1 MKVKDMTLT
10 AVMAA
15 LVCIAGPLTIPA
27 GPIPLS
33 LATFAVYLSG
43 AVLGKKRGTIA
54 VALYLLIGIIGV
66 PVFSGF
72 SGGFQKLAGV
82 TGGYLVGYLPCAFL
96 SGLGAE
102 RAEEESRI
110 WILPAKMAAGTAV
123 LYTIGMAWFMIQSGN
138 ALGTALSLCVVPFLP
153 GDAVKIAAAVM
164 LTVPVRKAV
173 YSIHN
178 S

>member
-1 MKVKDMTLT
+1 MALT
-10 AVMAA
+10 GVMAA
-15 LVCIAGPLTIPA
+15 FICIAGPLTVPA

-33 LATFAVYLSG
+33 LATFAVYLAG
-43 AVLGKKRGTIA
+43 AVLGRKQGTLA
-54 VALYLLIGIIGV
+54 VALYLLIGIAGV

-82 TGGYLVGYLPCAFL
+82 TGGYLIGYLPCAFL

-102 RAEEESRI
+102 LAEERGRI
-110 WILPAKMAAGTAV
+110 RILPAMMAAGTAV
-123 LYTIGMAWFMIQSGN
+123 LYAVGTAWFMIQSGN